1 MKPLESLRVM
11 GRVVAYHPRIAKH
24 VGGVNAAILLCQL
37 IYWDDR
43 AADQE
48 LGIYKTSEEWEEET
62 GLSYREQATART
74 KLRDLGLLTETSKR
88 LQHRIY
94 YKINHDAFNELIA
107 RIHTDS
113 TAIPQVPDAQSPND
127 ENAFREEIN
136 SRSTNTEIT
145 TEITTQNTAR
155 EDPPASPSPAAAC
168 CQQMRAQGVAQVN
181 PSHPTLIAL
190 IESGATAEEFGQA
203 ARAAIE
209 KGKSSF
215 AYALGIVKRQR
226 EEAAKLVLHK
236 GRMPSKQESVHAQNL
251 AVAATWVPP
260 ELREKNN
267 AS

>member
-107 RIHTDS
+107 RIHADS
-113 TAIPQVPDAQSPND
+113 TAIPQVPEAQSPND
-127 ENAFREEIN
+127 ENAFREGIN

-155 EDPPASPSPAAAC
+155 EESPPSPAALC
-168 CQQMRAQGVAQVN
+168 CQKMRVQGIAQCN
-181 PSHPTLIAL
+181 PSHPTLLAL
-190 IESGATAEEFGQA
+190 IDAGATESEFEQA
-203 ARAAIE
+203 AQTAVSN
-209 KGKSSF
+209 GKANF
-215 AYALGIVKRQR
+215 AYAVGIVKRQR
-226 EEAAKLVLHK
+226 EEAAKLVLHQ
-236 GRMPSKQESVHAQNL
+236 GRMPGKQESVHAQNL

-267 AS
+267 ES

>member
-74 KLRDLGLLTETSKR
+74 KLRELGLLTETSKR

-107 RIHTDS
+107 QIHTDS
-113 TAIPQVPDAQSPND
+113 TAIPQVPEAQSPND
-127 ENAFREEIN
+127 ENAFREDLN
-136 SRSTNTEIT
+136 SRSPNIKIT
-145 TEITTQNTAR
+145 TEITTQKSVC
-155 EDPPASPSPAAAC
+155 DPPPNPSSAGAC
-168 CQQMRAQGVAQVN
+168 CQQMRAQGIAQTN
-181 PSHPTLIAL
+181 PSHPTLLTL
-190 IESGATAEEFGQA
+190 IQSGATPEEFGQA
-203 ARAAIE
+203 ARTAVE
-209 KGKSSF
+209 KGKADF
-215 AYALGIVKRQR
+215 NYVLGIVKRQR
-226 EEAAKLVLHK
+226 EEAAKLVLHQ
-236 GRMPSKQESVHAQNL
+236 GRLPSKQESIEAHNR
-251 AVAATWVPP
+251 AVAATWLPP
-260 ELREKNN
+260 ELREKND